1 MCVGGRSYM
10 RVTAQVWRSEDN
22 VWKLSPSTER
32 FQGPCLGLEAWCLLP
47 LGHLTRV
54 YSSSPGAERKVTPKA
69 NTEEWICTYSPR
81 GLRVYRGREARE
93 QAAGTAA
100 RAQAESH
107 ILSDK
112 HEHREQL
119 KRGEA
124 SHSRSLPPW
133 HSSSGNWRPNAQ
145 LRETVEDSLK
155 SPHAAP
161 KFCLTLQTASLF
173 G

>member
-1 MCVGGRSYM
+1 MSLHRYG
-10 RVTAQVWRSEDN
+10 AQRTTCESSLLLQN
-22 VWKLSPSTER
+22 GSR
-32 FQGPCLGLEAWCLLP
+32 GHAWVSRPGAFSLWAISL
-47 LGHLTRV
+47 V
-54 YSSSPGAERKVTPKA
+54 YSSSPGAVRKVTPKA
-69 NTEEWICTYSPR
+69 NTEECICTYSPR
-81 GLRVYRGREARE
+81 GLRVYCGREAWE
-93 QAAGTAA
+93 QAAGTTA
-100 RAQAESH
+100 RAQGKSH

-133 HSSSGNWRPNAQ
+133 HSSSDNWRPNAQ
-145 LRETVEDSLK
+145 LRKTVEDTLK

-173 G
+173 D

>member
-1 MCVGGRSYM
+1 MCVCRRQKVHACHCTGMEIRGQ
-10 RVTAQVWRSEDN
+10 RVKA
-22 VWKLSPSTER
+22 LSFYRTVP
-32 FQGPCLGLEAWCLLP
+32 GAMLGLEAWCLLP

-54 YSSSPGAERKVTPKA
+54 YSSSPGAVRKVTPKA
-69 NTEEWICTYSPR
+69 NTEECICTYSPR
-81 GLRVYRGREARE
+81 GLRVYRGREAWE

-124 SHSRSLPPW
+124 SHSRSLPP
-133 HSSSGNWRPNAQ
+133 
-145 LRETVEDSLK
+145 
-155 SPHAAP
+155 
-161 KFCLTLQTASLF
+161 
-173 G
+173 